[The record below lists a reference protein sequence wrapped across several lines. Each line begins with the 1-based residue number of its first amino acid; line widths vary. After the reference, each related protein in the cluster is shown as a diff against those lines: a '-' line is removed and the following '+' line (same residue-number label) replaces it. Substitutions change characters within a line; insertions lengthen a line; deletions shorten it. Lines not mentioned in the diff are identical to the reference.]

1 MTSSAGGGSI
11 MKALRLALFAAALA
25 GGCATSSPPPA
36 TSGAAD
42 EARQATRLTRCS
54 AADPDRSAWFCV
66 VGQILYSTL
75 SMFQQDISSR
85 LP

>member
-1 MTSSAGGGSI
+1 MTVSSDVGAI
-11 MKALRLALFAAALA
+11 ARTLRGVVFAAVLA

-36 TSGAAD
+36 TSGTAD
-42 EARQATRLTRCS
+42 EPRQATRLTRCS

-66 VGQILYSTL
+66 VGQILYSAL

>member
-1 MTSSAGGGSI
+1 MASSARGGPI
-11 MKALRLALFAAALA
+11 MKALRLAVFAAVLA

-36 TSGAAD
+36 TSGTAD
-42 EARQATRLTRCS
+42 EPRQGTRLTRCS

-66 VGQILYSTL
+66 VGQILYSAL